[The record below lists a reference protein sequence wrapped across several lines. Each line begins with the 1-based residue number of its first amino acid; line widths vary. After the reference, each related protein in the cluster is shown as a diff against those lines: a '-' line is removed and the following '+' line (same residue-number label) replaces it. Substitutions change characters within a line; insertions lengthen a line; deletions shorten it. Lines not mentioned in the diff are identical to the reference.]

1 MREFKEKTKYHDFHM
16 THDQIA
22 QYFNTSRANAGQLEK
37 QALANFKKELEK
49 RGLKMSDLLWR

>member
-1 MREFKEKTKYHDFHM
+1 MREFKEKTSYHDYHM
-16 THDQIA
+16 TQDQIA